1 MYSTDKF
8 CKALEEV
15 LKERVNSGRR
25 GELTIELPE
34 KYTIPVSGK
43 PNPWDYV
50 EDIRPI
56 LRLSEKSLRLILE
69 AHLELLTG
77 IEEIEDILQKNN
89 IPLPDKSVLQHF
101 IYDRDK
107 PVARGEKE
115 PGWGDFEN
123 TEYLSIIL

>member
-8 CKALEEV
+8 CKALEEI
-15 LKERVNSGRR
+15 LEERINSGRR

-34 KYTIPVSGK
+34 RYTIPVSGK

-56 LRLSEKSLRLILE
+56 LRLSEKSLGLILE

-77 IEEIEDILQKNN
+77 TEEIEDM
-89 IPLPDKSVLQHF
+89 VAAV
-101 IYDRDK
+101 RDK
-107 PVARGEKE
+107 VKDIYNKADEDSGKYI
-115 PGWGDFEN
+115 
-123 TEYLSIIL
+123 T